1 MIQAVAY
8 PTLSPGLFPQKMGGA
23 GKALGTRLWLTLIGR
38 ESDRINT
45 LNIAS
50 VFKGLKTVTSD
61 SPCIPG
67 ATPCTFSQG
76 PRTLVAFETLTVL
89 QKLPCT
95 KQPQ

>member
-1 MIQAVAY
+1 MHIFSNKLSGIAVNGTKSMFMAY
-8 PTLSPGLFPQKMGGA
+8 S
-23 GKALGTRLWLTLIGR
+23 RLWLTLIGR

-67 ATPCTFSQG
+67 ATTCTFSQG
-76 PRTLVAFETLTVL
+76 PRMLVAFETLTVL